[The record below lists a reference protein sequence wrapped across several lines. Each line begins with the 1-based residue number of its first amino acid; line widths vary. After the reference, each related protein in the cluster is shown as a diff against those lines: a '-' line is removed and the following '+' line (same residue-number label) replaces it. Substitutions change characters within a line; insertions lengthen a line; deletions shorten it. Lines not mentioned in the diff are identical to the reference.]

1 MSVLKKSV
9 SCLLVLIMVV
19 HLLPVSVLADGAARG
34 KQAQEK
40 TVSRP
45 IPEVPAEPVEEQR
58 IVLGSWDLDFVE
70 ETEDTGTTESRELT
84 WTPRLAAP
92 VPTVGQILEA
102 EDGEEEPEEF
112 EFVIEEDGTA
122 TLTAYN
128 GSGPNVEIPPEYDV
142 YPVKAIDGGVFN
154 GHEEIETVVLPDML
168 SYIGDRAF
176 WGCRNLKNVEFPS
189 TLEYI
194 GFGAFYDSGLEKVRL
209 VSDFNCSFGGS
220 VFEACTNL
228 KEAELGGSITSICG
242 SMFKG
247 DRNLE
252 RVDLNDGLLEIG
264 GEAFRETGLT
274 YIELPDSV
282 TTIESAAFYG
292 CSALKGF
299 HWPKDWAES
308 GGRIFAGSGIV
319 RYDIPDGVE
328 SIPYGAFEGAEKLVS
343 VTIPDSVI
351 AIGARAFEGCKNLE
365 TFNYPVALEEAGAY
379 MIRGCESL
387 KTIEIP
393 EGVEAIPEST
403 FNGADCLREVA
414 FPSTLKSIGDTAFIN
429 CGSLQYVWTTG
440 NLESIGSGAF
450 CGCASLESIDLSG
463 TIRVIPYNCFAGCV
477 SLISVKLPDTLEEIN
492 GNAFMTCESLNK
504 LKIPV
509 SVKTINSSG
518 PGYGYGSPFAGCVSL
533 MFYCNEKCYA
543 ATYAMTNGIPLMT
556 YKNDEEIIDNANLLF
571 KSTYEI
577 RKQGYNSFNC
587 IPMLLEYDFSDGI
600 IPQRITFVFSD
611 NMEVYNSRMW
621 VNGEPVTYY
630 HQEGDFQSASG
641 NLSFSGTQ
649 IFLDTSDLPD
659 TSTGKITFQLKP
671 LAYGRVK
678 SFAYVNAAG
687 KDGKVQEAVLGV
699 IDEEVPFLTLN
710 ATKVS
715 DVETVTVN
723 GITVSG
729 NSVQLYV
736 NGVLQGEVQANKAG
750 YYTGTV
756 TIDADTGKSQI
767 IRAETTD
774 FDGALIT
781 ASTEVSYNSD
791 AIRILS
797 FQLGHAQTIDVIG
810 ATNYRP
816 DGTRMEPGEAGQYQY
831 SRKQI
836 VFVPGQPFEFTI
848 LVNKPDEVETIYV
861 CSKKDGVEHVIEAH
875 RVEGEDYFY
884 GKGFWSKDPGEG
896 QYVPNNIYFEYTP
909 KSKPVSF
916 VDLYNRDYSDVFS
929 ALSQMSEDVDINI
942 YECTE
947 EQQEFDLCVKETG
960 GTISVYSYNS
970 YLETEEEIQQL
981 LNNGEYEGNNVYY
994 DDYGNKIYFG
1004 YSFSDT
1010 EIKTVFILVENEQVD
1025 SQNSTRNNKQK
1036 IQGPSK
1042 GAIVTGLDMLGS
1054 ALSSEFAA
1062 LTYGGG
1068 LYALPG
1074 ALFNAGLALW
1084 DWENI
1089 NRCYEEMI
1097 DDLNN
1102 NDLNLSDEERQQ
1114 LLNEMNSMK
1123 NLSWGLAALQSA
1135 VMIGGMLGGT
1145 VLGTFLGGPLGTVV
1159 GSAVGSMIG
1168 AGVGGLLGNA
1178 INRIGHK
1185 FCDEAQNKVFP
1196 LVEEAYTPRFV
1207 IDPSGYVYDIDTDER
1222 IPNAKATSYWI
1233 PTPETGADTEYW
1245 ANVPT
1250 DEDEGEIWDAG
1261 EWSQSNPIYTN
1272 SLGQYAWDVPEGWWR
1287 VKVEAEDYETAWS
1300 DWMPVPP
1307 EQTDVNIGLEYN
1319 KNILLGDVND
1329 DGTVDARDRRLLA
1342 RILDG
1347 QVTDES
1353 EYFFRAADIDKDREL
1368 TLIDLTIL
1376 ARTLAGWAEYAG
1388 KWGVVLE
1395 N

>member
-128 GSGPNVEIPPEYDV
+128 GSGPNVEIPSEYDV

-228 KEAELGGSITSICG
+228 KEAEIGGSITSICG

-274 YIELPDSV
+274 YIDLPDSV

-393 EGVEAIPEST
+393 EGVETIPEST
-403 FNGADCLREVA
+403 FSGADCLREVA
-414 FPSTLKSIGDTAFIN
+414 FPSTLKSIGNDAFTD
-429 CGSLQYVWTTG
+429 CTSLQYVWTTG
-440 NLESIGSGAF
+440 NLESIGKGAF
-450 CGCASLESIDLSG
+450 SGCGSLESIDLSG
-463 TIRVIPYNCFAGCV
+463 TITEIPDNAFIGCS
-477 SLISVKLPDTLEEIN
+477 SLIYVKLPENLVTIGQNSFSGCASLGEIEIPASVATIVAPYEWYGGSFASCENLVFRCNVKSYAAKFALMADIPLICYNDNEELSEN
-492 GNAFMTCESLNK
+492 D
-504 LKIPV
+504 V
-509 SVKTINSSG
+509 RRNSS
-518 PGYGYGSPFAGCVSL
+518 
-533 MFYCNEKCYA
+533 
-543 ATYAMTNGIPLMT
+543 
-556 YKNDEEIIDNANLLF
+556 
-571 KSTYEI
+571 YEI
-577 RKQGYNSFNC
+577 TGTGLN
-587 IPMLLEYDFSDGI
+587 
-600 IPQRITFVFSD
+600 
-611 NMEVYNSRMW
+611 
-621 VNGEPVTYY
+621 
-630 HQEGDFQSASG
+630 ASG
-641 NLSFSGTQ
+641 NLPMMLKYDISAVENFQSIKIVVPLTAEVTSGKFYINGETIVYAKNETHYGSRYGYHTYEGCLYTFEKADLMGAEIGTISFEITPIESNGVQTLAFIETRENGKNKENSIGVISEFIPMLSLFAAEAADEEGTEVSGVSMPDTEVTLKVNGVVQ
-649 IFLDTSDLPD
+649 KKVKTNRVGYYSAILHIDTSSEGVYSYVTAHAVDRDGTEYEASANIRFMKSVLKVTSFIMAEKEFQTAYALTGGWYGGRSAGTTVFVPRPMKVQVKLNYPEDVEKVYIVSHTTKEEKFLVGTWDEEKEAFVAEGYFDPKNPSYVPQNITVECVLKQNPRSFFDKVSIPYEEIYNELTDDWRDAEVTINEVSETHLDAILDIPNKQYPLHIIIDERYLEKGEDDGVVSFEDKTVFLTDFTTVYDSYFHKKEEYFAVFDNGYQHIAKIHDGDKVFRVSALVMIDAEEVIFPLDIPSLLNTNTTLSLNDKLYPSDNIHAGGTSESEAVILVALTIGGIVSSWASWYDARRDRREMEERYHYMLHTMLDSDLPM
-659 TSTGKITFQLKP
+659 SEKIRLTHEME
-671 LAYGRVK
+671 AYRDRYLNRQ
-678 SFAYVNAAG
+678 FWR
-687 KDGKVQEAVLGV
+687 EMIGV
-699 IDEEVPFLTLN
+699 IGMVGSFIPTGQGQLADS
-710 ATKVS
+710 VS
-715 DVETVTVN
+715 E
-723 GITVSG
+723 GLLSC
-729 NSVQLYV
+729 
-736 NGVLQGEVQANKAG
+736 
-750 YYTGTV
+750 
-756 TIDADTGKSQI
+756 
-767 IRAETTD
+767 
-774 FDGALIT
+774 
-781 ASTEVSYNSD
+781 D
-791 AIRILS
+791 AIIAGFGSDQILS
-797 FQLGHAQTIDVIG
+797 
-810 ATNYRP
+810 
-816 DGTRMEPGEAGQYQY
+816 
-831 SRKQI
+831 
-836 VFVPGQPFEFTI
+836 
-848 LVNKPDEVETIYV
+848 
-861 CSKKDGVEHVIEAH
+861 
-875 RVEGEDYFY
+875 
-884 GKGFWSKDPGEG
+884 
-896 QYVPNNIYFEYTP
+896 
-909 KSKPVSF
+909 
-916 VDLYNRDYSDVFS
+916 RDAERF
-929 ALSQMSEDVDINI
+929 
-942 YECTE
+942 
-947 EQQEFDLCVKETG
+947 K
-960 GTISVYSYNS
+960 
-970 YLETEEEIQQL
+970 
-981 LNNGEYEGNNVYY
+981 
-994 DDYGNKIYFG
+994 
-1004 YSFSDT
+1004 
-1010 EIKTVFILVENEQVD
+1010 
-1025 SQNSTRNNKQK
+1025 
-1036 IQGPSK
+1036 
-1042 GAIVTGLDMLGS
+1042 
-1054 ALSSEFAA
+1054 
-1062 LTYGGG
+1062 
-1068 LYALPG
+1068 
-1074 ALFNAGLALW
+1074 
-1084 DWENI
+1084 
-1089 NRCYEEMI
+1089 
-1097 DDLNN
+1097 
-1102 NDLNLSDEERQQ
+1102 NLSDIIPIVKPIEQQ
-1114 LLNEMNSMK
+1114 PYHIK
-1123 NLSWGLAALQSA
+1123 W
-1135 VMIGGMLGGT
+1135 
-1145 VLGTFLGGPLGTVV
+1145 
-1159 GSAVGSMIG
+1159 
-1168 AGVGGLLGNA
+1168 
-1178 INRIGHK
+1178 K
-1185 FCDEAQNKVFP
+1185 
-1196 LVEEAYTPRFV
+1196 
-1207 IDPSGYVYDIDTDER
+1207 IDPSGYVYDLDTDER
-1222 IPNAKATSYWI
+1222 IPNAKATIYWI
-1233 PTPETGADTEYW
+1233 PVENEYGPDEEYWNNKPGEDEFGEVWDGTEYLEI
-1245 ANVPT
+1245 NPT
-1250 DEDEGEIWDAG
+1250 
-1261 EWSQSNPIYTN
+1261 YTN

-1287 VKVEAEDYETAWS
+1287 VKVEAEDYDTAWS

-1307 EQTDVNIGLEYN
+1307 EQTDVNIGLKYN
-1319 KNILLGDVND
+1319 KNVLLGDVND

-1376 ARTLAGWAEYAG
+1376 ARTLAGWADYAG